1 MTNLDI
7 LVFERLIP
15 LFKSLSTEIFFF
27 QNIIFDYTY
36 LFLAVFTRDIT
47 SSSAADM
54 GLALTYSLSITQ
66 VLNFL
71 IRSTAEL
78 EVNVSFFLEL
88 QIYKK
93 RDAEIYLDYLKVK

>member
-1 MTNLDI
+1 MTNPDI

-15 LFKSLSTEIFFF
+15 LLKSLFTEIFFF

-78 EVNVSFFLEL
+78 EVNVSFFSRTS
-88 QIYKK
+88 QIKK
-93 RDAEIYLDYLKVK
+93 DKMLKFMYII